1 MECDFYNA
9 APLMALSDDELV
21 DLAVRALRR
30 ADPVTFSGL
39 QPYRSGSGESEGSG
53 GGGGIAVEDVAVV
66 RVGNAV
72 SHFAPG
78 TYRNFPG
85 IRSESLENL
94 CFAGDWV
101 DRGGHR
107 SWSQEKAYVTG
118 LQAAKATVEALVV
131 AGDRSSSSSSSS
143 SSSNSVGGSTSSS
156 PSSRSSSSSPH
167 LTARDAE
174 EVPVPLDV
182 EDDEPHIK
190 IGRSA
195 VRALRGALP
204 PFLQ

>member
-1 MECDFYNA
+1 M
-9 APLMALSDDELV
+9 
-21 DLAVRALRR
+21 
-30 ADPVTFSGL
+30 TFSGL
-39 QPYRSGSGESEGSG
+39 QPYRSGSGESEGSE

-118 LQAAKATVEALVV
+118 LQAAGPPSRRLWSLATA
-131 AGDRSSSSSSSS
+131 AGDRSSSSSSS
-143 SSSNSVGGSTSSS
+143 
-156 PSSRSSSSSPH
+156 
-167 LTARDAE
+167 AR
-174 EVPVPLDV
+174 
-182 EDDEPHIK
+182 
-190 IGRSA
+190 R
-195 VRALRGALP
+195 
-204 PFLQ
+204 